1 MITITNPIQKGFY
14 PDPSICRVGEEF
26 YMVHSTFAYAPGIPV
41 FKSDNLRDWEQIG
54 HVLEREEQL
63 CLNGAKVSQG
73 IYAPTIRYF
82 NGLFYVITTNVSGGG
97 NFYVTAE
104 TANGPW
110 SDPIY
115 LENAPGIDPSLFFDD
130 ETCYYVGQ
138 RAKENAAYYGDC
150 EIWIQELD
158 LREGKLLG
166 KPVSVFDGSMKHTI
180 WAEGPHVYRKDDF
193 YYLMLAE
200 GGTAFH
206 HSVAVARSRSVFGP
220 YESCPHNP
228 ILTHRHLGHGY
239 PIQNIGHGDLVES
252 PSGDWFMVMLGTRP
266 KNGCAE
272 LGRETFLAKVEWEED
287 WPVVNPMVGTVME
300 QQKMKFLPGCDR
312 AKPAARG
319 DILWTS
325 PLDMRCLGLRGNPD
339 MLPLKI
345 EQGKLY
351 LPFKTVTIE
360 DLSVPSFICTRLLS
374 RSFEA
379 WVEIDADLMEG
390 EEAGLIYFYD
400 ENHYVKA
407 VIKNRAGSLEA
418 VMIKRTGDE
427 VSEWGNPVISGSLHT
442 IYLKGED
449 QRLLGEADQTVL
461 VDSLELKELC
471 SEMAG
476 GFTGCTIGVYAA
488 SERGESERMASFG
501 TLYLDFM
508 D

>member
-1 MITITNPIQKGFY
+1 
-14 PDPSICRVGEEF
+14 
-26 YMVHSTFAYAPGIPV
+26 
-41 FKSDNLRDWEQIG
+41 
-54 HVLEREEQL
+54 
-63 CLNGAKVSQG
+63 
-73 IYAPTIRYF
+73 
-82 NGLFYVITTNVSGGG
+82 
-97 NFYVTAE
+97 
-104 TANGPW
+104 
-110 SDPIY
+110 
-115 LENAPGIDPSLFFDD
+115 
-130 ETCYYVGQ
+130 
-138 RAKENAAYYGDC
+138 
-150 EIWIQELD
+150 
-158 LREGKLLG
+158 
-166 KPVSVFDGSMKHTI
+166 
-180 WAEGPHVYRKDDF
+180 
-193 YYLMLAE
+193 
-200 GGTAFH
+200 
-206 HSVAVARSRSVFGP
+206 
-220 YESCPHNP
+220 
-228 ILTHRHLGHGY
+228 
-239 PIQNIGHGDLVES
+239 
-252 PSGDWFMVMLGTRP
+252 
-266 KNGCAE
+266 
-272 LGRETFLAKVEWEED
+272 
-287 WPVVNPMVGTVME
+287 
-300 QQKMKFLPGCDR
+300 MKFLPGCDR
-312 AKPAARG
+312 AKLAARG